1 MNSVD
6 RTVGPPFLFP
16 SSQWMIRLLVVL
28 MQDPSFAVD
37 RFKVPPSSV
46 VVAWLHLR
54 RSPRS
59 RRAARRQCAGW
70 TSILGVTGMILYGL
84 RYIPLRANLRRNA
97 LPILLAVGSH
107 PASYVSLSLSPS
119 RPLLPTI

>member
-37 RFKVPPSSV
+37 RFKGSALVPV

-54 RSPRS
+54 RS
-59 RRAARRQCAGW
+59 
-70 TSILGVTGMILYGL
+70 L
-84 RYIPLRANLRRNA
+84 R
-97 LPILLAVGSH
+97 
-107 PASYVSLSLSPS
+107 
-119 RPLLPTI
+119 